1 MKRITHS
8 PKVDEMKPAIKIQD
22 LTKHFK
28 EITAVDHVSLE
39 VEVGEI
45 FGFLG
50 PNGAGKTTTIRM
62 LTGILQPDSG
72 TASIMGFDIRQQPIQ
87 CKQLI
92 SVVPEMANAYI
103 DLTAWQN
110 LLFMS
115 ELYGIPNQIA
125 VTRAE
130 SLLKRFE
137 LFSRRHQKVRGYS
150 KGMRQMLILCM
161 ALTTS
166 PKVLF
171 LDEPAVGLD
180 VKSARLIREIIQEL
194 REQDITVF
202 LTTHNMEEANQLCD
216 RIAIIN
222 HGKLAAIDNPES
234 LRLKSSELMT
244 VEVRFDKPVPL
255 NSLPPLRDS
264 NELQRAGDKIRIYT
278 NKPHSII
285 DQITNYT
292 RTNNLNIVS
301 LNTLAPS
308 LEDVYM
314 KLIATKEGE

>member
-1 MKRITHS
+1 MLARS
-8 PKVDEMKPAIKIQD
+8 PKVDEMKPAIIVQD
-22 LTKHFK
+22 LTKQFK
-28 EITAVDHVSLE
+28 EIIAVDHVSLE
-39 VEVGEI
+39 VGVGEI

-50 PNGAGKTTTIRM
+50 PNGAGKTTTIRI

-72 TASIMGFDIRQQPIQ
+72 TASIMGFDSRQQSIQ

-115 ELYGIPNQIA
+115 ELYGVPNQIA
-125 VTRAE
+125 IKRAE
-130 SLLKRFE
+130 SLLKRFD
-137 LFSRRHQKVRGYS
+137 LFMRRHYKVRGFS
-150 KGMRQMLILCM
+150 KGMQKRLILCM
-161 ALTTS
+161 ALITS
-166 PKVLF
+166 PKLLF
-171 LDEPAVGLD
+171 LDEPIVGLD

-202 LTTHNMEEANQLCD
+202 LATHNMEEANQLCD

-222 HGKLAAIDNPES
+222 HGKIAAIDNPES
-234 LRLKSSELMT
+234 LRLQSSELMT
-244 VEVRFDKPVPL
+244 VEISFNKPIL
-255 NSLPPLRDS
+255 MDSLHQLKDAS
-264 NELQRAGDKIRIYT
+264 QIQRAGDKIQVQT

-285 DQITNYT
+285 DQITNYA
-292 RTNNLNIVS
+292 RSHNLSIMS

-314 KLIATKEGE
+314 KLIASRKEE

>member
-1 MKRITHS
+1 M
-8 PKVDEMKPAIKIQD
+8 EPAILIHE
-22 LTKHFK
+22 LTKRFQD
-28 EITAVDHVSLE
+28 ILAVDHVSLE
-39 VEVGEI
+39 VGRGEI

-62 LTGILQPDSG
+62 LTGIIRPDSG
-72 TASIMGFDIRQQPIQ
+72 TARIMGFDILREALQ
-87 CKQLI
+87 CKQMI

-103 DLTAWQN
+103 DLTGWQN

-115 ELYGIPNQIA
+115 ELYGVPNHTA
-125 VTRAE
+125 VTHAE

-137 LFSRRHQKVRGYS
+137 LFTRRHHKVRGYS
-150 KGMRQMLILCM
+150 KGMRQRLILCM
-161 ALTTS
+161 ALITS

-171 LDEPAVGLD
+171 LDEPTVGLD

-222 HGKLAAIDNPES
+222 HGKIAAIDNPES

-244 VEVRFDKPVPL
+244 VEVRFDNPVPL
-255 NSLPPLRDS
+255 NSLPPLIDAT
-264 NELQRAGDKIRIYT
+264 ELQRAGDNIRIYT
-278 NKPHSII
+278 NTPHSII
-285 DQITNYT
+285 DQITTYA
-292 RTNNLNIVS
+292 RANNLNIVS